1 MTMHTH
7 TRPSRAFTLAEILVV
22 VVILGI
28 ASAIVIPQIG
38 NRDDL
43 KAASATRVLMADLMY
58 AQNLSI
64 ATQTKHFVRFDPSG
78 TPQTIAVYDN
88 TALATPI
95 THPVQK
101 SSYVRQ
107 FAKSGPLDIPEVK
120 LDTVTITAAGKSG
133 NAIGFTAL
141 GEPVLLDSM
150 GIVTEIDGNA
160 TITVIAGTYKQSI
173 VLQPLTGE
181 ISVTTP

>member
-1 MTMHTH
+1 MIMHTQP
-7 TRPSRAFTLAEILVV
+7 RPSRAFTLAEILVV

-28 ASAIVIPQIG
+28 ASAIVVPQIG

-64 ATQTKHFVRFDPSG
+64 ATQTKHYVRFDTAG
-78 TPQTIAVYDN
+78 TPQTVAIYDN
-88 TALATPI
+88 AALATPI

-101 SSYVRQ
+101 DPYVRD
-107 FAKSGPLDIPEVK
+107 FRGTGALDIPDVGI
-120 LDTVTITAAGKSG
+120 DSVTIQAGTKTG
-133 NAIGFTAL
+133 NAIGFTSL
-141 GEPVLLDSM
+141 GEPQLLDSL
-150 GIVTEIDGNA
+150 GVASDIDTAA